1 MSYRDLDKI
10 SWPPLPIT
18 LKYLRLERCT
28 FQEYCMILRHAIN
41 LQELRLTECL
51 MYNSDET
58 IYQPMDVIYPLKLTS
73 LTFGACF
80 MRMKELLIFL
90 SYTPKLQYLKLII
103 WTDLSDSVIDGNKW
117 ENFITDKLP
126 WLSRFEFFF
135 DDLTHL
141 NQNEVNIQSYLQPFR
156 TPFWIENKRWYV
168 MCDYVKTVSMIRLY
182 SLPICNFLY
191 TYYADSRKISDGTW
205 KTTEDQMRLVHHIR
219 ELNLNLNEIVEP
231 SSEIQ
236 VI

>member
-1 MSYRDLDKI
+1 M
-10 SWPPLPIT
+10 
-18 LKYLRLERCT
+18 
-28 FQEYCMILRHAIN
+28 
-41 LQELRLTECL
+41 
-51 MYNSDET
+51 
-58 IYQPMDVIYPLKLTS
+58 
-73 LTFGACF
+73 
-80 MRMKELLIFL
+80 
-90 SYTPKLQYLKLII
+90 
-103 WTDLSDSVIDGNKW
+103 
-117 ENFITDKLP
+117 DKLP

-168 MCDYVKTVSMIRLY
+168 MCDYLKTVSMIRLY

-231 SSEIQ
+231 TSEIQ